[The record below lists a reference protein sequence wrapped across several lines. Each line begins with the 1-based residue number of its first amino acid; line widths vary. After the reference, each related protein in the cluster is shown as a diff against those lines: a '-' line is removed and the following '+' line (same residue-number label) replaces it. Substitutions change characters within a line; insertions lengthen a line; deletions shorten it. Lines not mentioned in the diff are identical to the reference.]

1 MNRATRRAS
10 QFKRGQ
16 RWNRND
22 VLAQPDAALSRIK
35 LAQTYAPDQSARLS
49 VDARL
54 AWYKLTNGSGTME
67 DFDILAGMINTTY
80 VIAMDA
86 NADEIVQDIFD
97 RAMGSMATMRA
108 RFERIGKF
116 GADAQALAHVPD
128 VLDAIDTL
136 LANITPLQAVD
147 ALRRSMQ
154 LVEQGHVIRPACFG
168 EAA

>member
-1 MNRATRRAS
+1 MNRAQRRDS
-10 QFKRGQ
+10 QFKRSQ

-49 VDARL
+49 VESRL

-67 DFDILAGMINTTY
+67 DFDILAGMINTIY

-86 NADEIVQDIFD
+86 NADEIVQDIFN
-97 RAMGSMATMRA
+97 RAMDPMATMRA

-116 GADAQALAHVPD
+116 GADAQALEHVPA
-128 VLDAIDTL
+128 VLDAIDMIT
-136 LANITPLQAVD
+136 ANITPLQAVD
-147 ALRRSMQ
+147 ALKRSME
-154 LVEQGHVIRPACFG
+154 LVKAGAVIKPVG
-168 EAA
+168 VSV

>member
-1 MNRATRRAS
+1 MNRAQRRNS

-22 VLAQPDAALSRIK
+22 VLSQPDAALSRIR
-35 LAQTYAPDQSARLS
+35 LAQTYAPDQVARLS

-54 AWYKLTNGSGTME
+54 AWYKLTNGGGTME
-67 DFDILAGMINTTY
+67 DFDVLAGMINTTY

-86 NADEIVQDIFD
+86 NADEMVQDIFD
-97 RAMGSMATMRA
+97 RAMDSMATMRA
-108 RFERIGKF
+108 RYERIGKF

-147 ALRRSMQ
+147 ALRRSMK
-154 LVEQGHVIRPACFG
+154 LVEAGAVINPVG
-168 EAA
+168 LSV

>member
-1 MNRATRRAS
+1 MNRSQRRAS

-16 RWNRND
+16 RWDRNA
-22 VLAQPDAALSRIK
+22 VLSQPAAALNSIRLAQPYTPDDA
-35 LAQTYAPDQSARLS
+35 ARLS

-54 AWYKLTNGSGTME
+54 AWHKLTNGSGTME

-97 RAMGSMATMRA
+97 RAMESMATMRA

-168 EAA
+168 EAV